1 MTQVSFGG
9 ERAQSGFTY
18 IGLLILIAILS
29 VAATATIQLGAV
41 VQRRDAEQ
49 QLLYLG
55 EQFRLALRSYRDS
68 SPTGTPPF
76 PKELTQLLKD
86 PRFPGIRRHLRSIP
100 VDPLTGN
107 ANWGLVRSPE
117 GWIIGV
123 HSLSE
128 ARPIK
133 VDNFEPE
140 YASFANKEK
149 ISEWVFS
156 GLPVLLQRPGDAT
169 KMLQPQPPQQQ
180 PLKPQPEQ
188 KPSG

>member
-86 PRFPGIRRHLRSIP
+86 PRFR
-100 VDPLTGN
+100 
-107 ANWGLVRSPE
+107 E
-117 GWIIGV
+117 YGV
-123 HSLSE
+123 
-128 ARPIK
+128 I
-133 VDNFEPE
+133 
-140 YASFANKEK
+140 
-149 ISEWVFS
+149 
-156 GLPVLLQRPGDAT
+156 
-169 KMLQPQPPQQQ
+169 
-180 PLKPQPEQ
+180 
-188 KPSG
+188 